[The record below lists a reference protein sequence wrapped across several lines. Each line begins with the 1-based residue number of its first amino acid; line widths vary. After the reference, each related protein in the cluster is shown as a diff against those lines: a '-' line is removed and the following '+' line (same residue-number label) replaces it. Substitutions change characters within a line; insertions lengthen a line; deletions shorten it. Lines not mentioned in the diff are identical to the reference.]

1 MQLRVEVRANERELV
16 TVPADALANAT
27 GGFWDR
33 VSAVVG
39 HDELVATR
47 VGNRLG
53 DRLGLASK
61 GPFGDNLL
69 GEIGGAAGFF
79 YGALHGELSALV
91 NPSHGDRLL
100 QRWGGNEDI
109 NGPRR

>member
-1 MQLRVEVRANERELV
+1 MQLRVELRATTRELA
-16 TVPADALANAT
+16 TVPADELANAT
-27 GGFWDR
+27 GGFWER
-33 VSAVVG
+33 ALAVLA

-47 VGNRLG
+47 VGNRIG

-61 GPFGDNLL
+61 GPFGDNAL
-69 GEIGGAAGFF
+69 GEVFGAAGFF
-79 YGALHGELSALV
+79 YGGLHGEASALV